1 MAAFHGLAGKI
12 RGIVES
18 DEFDLGSIKEPFAAA
33 QLVSSAFG
41 TPFDAPLAEMV
52 RATLVV
58 GAGKANRQKYD
69 ASLQKWVVAALKD
82 AGYADDKSATCDFAA
97 AGSFKTQHDTG
108 RNLFFVHV
116 FPRCSQKTAAAVD
129 DDAATVTDP
138 AALSREHLLVAA
150 ELPTFSRTVSKKC
163 ASWTSKKRL
172 LDALRG
178 VRAQFAAADE
188 KLMRREAL
196 DDDEQALYEIG
207 STDDLDEKLKTLL
220 AACKAMVDAGQLTR
234 LEKAAALEQMRE
246 RLDALRCRRSS
257 RPCRRSKSPRAAA
270 SRAVTMPSRCSVER
284 SCS

>member
-1 MAAFHGLAGKI
+1 
-12 RGIVES
+12 
-18 DEFDLGSIKEPFAAA
+18 
-33 QLVSSAFG
+33 
-41 TPFDAPLAEMV
+41 MV

-129 DDAATVTDP
+129 DDAATATDP

-196 DDDEQALYEIG
+196 DDDEQALYPRPGGTRGRTIESRGRDADVPRRRVAVAAAPTWLFRGDKSRRGRGCRRGYSAETSLAVAAAATWIFRG
-207 STDDLDEKLKTLL
+207 DEPRGRRGRDLDSPRRRV
-220 AACKAMVDAGQLTR
+220 AAV
-234 LEKAAALEQMRE
+234 AAAATWIVRGDESR
-246 RLDALRCRRSS
+246 RRRGRDLDVPWIA
-257 RPCRRSKSPRAAA
+257 P
-270 SRAVTMPSRCSVER
+270 
-284 SCS
+284 